1 VEKES
6 EVARVSWYARDGG
19 GGVERRQTDGLSH
32 LFQALEAFDRSIRAR
47 RQPQSRLVLG
57 WSSPIAHGRFSGR
70 YGASNFA

>member
-1 VEKES
+1 VVVEKES

-19 GGVERRQTDGLSH
+19 GGVEGRQTDGLSY

-57 WSSPIAHGRFSGR
+57 WSISGR
-70 YGASNFA
+70 YGGSNFA